1 MLSLN
6 KIKNNY
12 SIIILLFLASVL
24 RFYNFFGL
32 QYTYDELSA
41 LNRLEFNS
49 FNELIQKGVM
59 PDAHPALIQ
68 VFLYYYALLFGT
80 EEWLI
85 KLPFILA
92 GIHTMVILFT
102 SNRVK

>member
-1 MLSLN
+1 M
-6 KIKNNY
+6 
-12 SIIILLFLASVL
+12 
-24 RFYNFFGL
+24 FYNFFDL

-41 LNRLEFNS
+41 LNRLEYNS

-80 EEWLI
+80 IEWLI
-85 KLPFILA
+85 KLPFILLPVFQLFWEESKSEA
-92 GIHTMVILFT
+92 PIHGSDYSL
-102 SNRVK
+102 SRSVK